1 MLRPILF
8 ITVLAIIAAQ
18 YKLKLIDFKQKRV
31 HHKFYNVLYNMM
43 AQGIDPSR
51 SKNYRRSL
59 SVMKEH
65 LDVVKRQFD
74 KDNYSKSLGIVLDT
88 LTDDTIQMH
97 VQLREDML
105 NMYNRPHGGIIY
117 SLADV
122 AFSVLGNN
130 KNNIS
135 VGLDCSITYHA
146 SPDPGTVLV
155 VEGKILSN
163 SRRTAAFLFEV
174 FTEKEG
180 MRILVATMKSVSYR
194 TGKPINPDV
203 EQ

>member
-1 MLRPILF
+1 M
-8 ITVLAIIAAQ
+8 Q
-18 YKLKLIDFKQKRV
+18 
-31 HHKFYNVLYNMM
+31 
-43 AQGIDPSR
+43 
-51 SKNYRRSL
+51 
-59 SVMKEH
+59 EH
-65 LDVVKRQFD
+65 LEVVKKQFER
-74 KDNYSKSLGIVLDT
+74 DNYAKSMGIVLDW

-97 VQLREDML
+97 MQLREDML

-155 VEGKILSN
+155 VEGKTLSN
-163 SRRTAAFLFEV
+163 SRRTAAFLFDV
-174 FTEKEG
+174 YTEKEG

-194 TGKPINPDV
+194 TGKPINPYV